1 MSILI
6 SFIINIAIINLH
18 YLGCVNSL
26 NIVANKDISD
36 EKTAMYMKTYIEDFK
51 CSPDIGVKSTKLIS
65 TWIDLLYLSYV
76 VDKPKTFDYILS
88 KKPTITRE
96 LIGEIISD
104 YIIYLAKNGI
114 SVSKKTPNTLKS
126 LEFLETEQYKRYKE
140 EKMTLIKKILD
151 NGAKSDLFKY
161 LLETLEYINDEKDLE
176 NLLNDRSKRELA
188 QWGN

>member
-51 CSPDIGVKSTKLIS
+51 CSPDIGVKSTKLTS

-126 LEFLETEQYKRYKE
+126 FTSRLSFFISSFFL
-140 EKMTLIKKILD
+140 LVLKKSIVYSYFQSNFVILCHHLCILVSQA
-151 NGAKSDLFKY
+151 N
-161 LLETLEYINDEKDLE
+161 I
-176 NLLNDRSKRELA
+176 
-188 QWGN
+188 

>member
-51 CSPDIGVKSTKLIS
+51 CSPDIGVKSTKLTS

-126 LEFLETEQYKRYKE
+126 FTSRLSFFISSFFLLVLKKSIIYSYFQANF
-140 EKMTLIKKILD
+140 LILCHHLCILVSQA
-151 NGAKSDLFKY
+151 N
-161 LLETLEYINDEKDLE
+161 I
-176 NLLNDRSKRELA
+176 
-188 QWGN
+188 

>member
-1 MSILI
+1 MSVLI

-51 CSPDIGVKSTKLIS
+51 CSPDIGVKSTKLTS
-65 TWIDLLYLSYV
+65 AWIDLLYLSYV

-96 LIGEIISD
+96 LIGGIISD
-104 YIIYLAKNGI
+104 YII
-114 SVSKKTPNTLKS
+114 
-126 LEFLETEQYKRYKE
+126 E
-140 EKMTLIKKILD
+140 
-151 NGAKSDLFKY
+151 
-161 LLETLEYINDEKDLE
+161 
-176 NLLNDRSKRELA
+176 
-188 QWGN
+188 